1 MKNVWKPKVV
11 ILAGGKGLR
20 LKELTNDTPKCMLKV
35 GNKLMIEHIM
45 DSFKDFGYDEFI
57 IAAGYKKT
65 VIGDFFSVKNG
76 VEVVDTGLETK
87 TGSRLLSLKKLLI
100 KEPYFFVCYADGLAN
115 VDLKEFE
122 LFHKKNKRVASMVV
136 TKPVSRFGVVD
147 IKGGLVTKFVEKPVL
162 PYLINA
168 GFFIF
173 NQRIFNYLNTEM
185 FEEATLPHLALR
197 GELSAFEH
205 TGFWK
210 CMDTFKDWSDFNKLN
225 KERPWD
231 IRNINS

>member
-65 VIGDFFSVKNG
+65 VIGDFFSVKKG

-100 KEPYFFVCYADGLAN
+100 KEPYFFY
-115 VDLKEFE
+115 
-122 LFHKKNKRVASMVV
+122 
-136 TKPVSRFGVVD
+136 
-147 IKGGLVTKFVEKPVL
+147 
-162 PYLINA
+162 
-168 GFFIF
+168 
-173 NQRIFNYLNTEM
+173 
-185 FEEATLPHLALR
+185 
-197 GELSAFEH
+197 GENHA
-205 TGFWK
+205 
-210 CMDTFKDWSDFNKLN
+210 
-225 KERPWD
+225 
-231 IRNINS
+231 